1 MRASLVN
8 MLTAPVSPL
17 APLVSAVD
25 CQWSVSL
32 AKLVN
37 FLTAHNTGT
46 GGQADVSVTQDWDL
60 PQLMVGANGLLPNHR
75 AHQFKVIGMY
85 EFSKEYRLAGT
96 LIAASGRP
104 KNCTSY
110 YPTADAGLY
119 NGAYYHFCGIAGS
132 GTAPGSNGYV
142 PPSPDYRPSPRGSE
156 GTTPWTFTLNLSF
169 AYTPNWAKNNLTVQA
184 DVLNVLNR
192 QVAGQIYPRYAASRT
207 EADARYGQELSYST
221 PRTMRLT
228 VRYDF

>member
-1 MRASLVN
+1 
-8 MLTAPVSPL
+8 
-17 APLVSAVD
+17 
-25 CQWSVSL
+25 
-32 AKLVN
+32 
-37 FLTAHNTGT
+37 
-46 GGQADVSVTQDWDL
+46 
-60 PQLMVGANGLLPNHR
+60 MVGANGLLPNHR

-104 KNCTSY
+104 KELHQLLPDRRRRSLQQRLL
-110 YPTADAGLY
+110 PFLR
-119 NGAYYHFCGIAGS
+119 HRWF
-132 GTAPGSNGYV
+132 GTAPRFQWLRSAV
-142 PPSPDYRPSPRGSE
+142 ARLPPVSAWIRRHHALDLHLEPQLRLHAELGQ
-156 GTTPWTFTLNLSF
+156 
-169 AYTPNWAKNNLTVQA
+169 NNLTVQA

-192 QVAGQIYPRYAASRT
+192 QVARQIYPRYAASRT